1 MKKKTKLFFVPADDR
16 ILVLEADEKATKQM
30 EAGVD
35 IDSIIFNA
43 KAVDHAIVVTL
54 ENGVVTSIAI

>member
-43 KAVDHAIVVTL
+43 KAVDHATRTI
-54 ENGVVTSIAI
+54 